1 VHKLIASW
9 FGTGLIVRG
18 LAGIDAG
25 SGTIGSAFALG
36 LSVWLTTIGVWA
48 QVTAGVVVVGLAL
61 WSIAPLVDDE
71 GDAGWIVIDEA
82 AGTFLATIGL
92 ALGPAL
98 AAFAVF
104 RLADIYKK
112 AFPGVGRA
120 EGVAGA
126 AGIIADDLVA
136 GVYGL
141 AAGLIVAAL

>member
-1 VHKLIASW
+1 MVRAIA
-9 FGTGLIVRG
+9 GT
-18 LAGIDAG
+18 DAG
-25 SGTIGSAFALG
+25 SGTIGSAFALI

-48 QVTAGVVVVGLAL
+48 QVAAGVVILGLAF
-61 WSIAPLVDDE
+61 WSIAPLVGDE

-104 RLADIYKK
+104 RLADIFKT
-112 AFPGVGRA
+112 AFPGVRRA
-120 EGVAGA
+120 EGAPGA
-126 AGIIADDLVA
+126 AGIVADDLVA
-136 GVYGL
+136 GIYGL